1 MDRVLL
7 IEDSGFTCRVS
18 EIPENV
24 LKEAN
29 STGMMVLKGIPATVL
44 DEKNGNGRTYSK
56 QVLEHSINKLRH
68 NGAFKNKRM
77 LCSADDHPKDSSHVS
92 PIQSSHVILDAYI
105 KKNDKG
111 KDVLMN
117 DWLVLNTSNGKNLKA
132 LAEAGASFGTSI
144 RGLGQLNEET
154 KHVENY
160 DWLGTDAVGNPSA
173 GTFASPGTF
182 EIKTES
188 ISAELAS
195 MITEQL
201 ENSNM
206 FDLKRAVDQF
216 RAANFDNNKLKGPI
230 STEVTKSLLAMQRSA
245 VEGGVK
251 DLTLLENLTDQIYGT
266 ESSTPLNNLVN
277 YDKDKNQDA
286 LNKAL
291 RELEATQNLAV
302 HYKTMAESFE
312 QDHQQFQTKLAA
324 YEEVSATIYEE
335 LENSVAQLN
344 DGSSAAQA
352 RDITERSLRT
362 VRRIQKEA
370 RDLILNLE
378 TRLDNTIR
386 IGDQFAENAIVLRRI
401 VNTLYQQL
409 IEIQDRDPKSFVSSK
424 GTQTRVSEKLEGKRP
439 VIENRDKSHGPVP
452 SPSYSGNRAG
462 WV

>member
-1 MDRVLL
+1 MDQVLL
-7 IEDSGFTCRVS
+7 IEDSGLTCRVKD
-18 EIPENV
+18 IPPSIV
-24 LKEAN
+24 LEVNK
-29 STGMMVLKGIPATVL
+29 TGMMILKGVPATVL

-56 QVLEHSINKLRH
+56 NVLEHSINKLRH

-111 KDVLMN
+111 KDILMN
-117 DWLVLNTSNGKNLKA
+117 DWLVLNTANGKNLRA

-182 EIKTES
+182 EIQTES

-206 FDLKRAVDQF
+206 FDLKRAVDAF

-230 STEVTKSLLAMQRSA
+230 STEITKSLLSMQRSA

-251 DLTLLENLTDQIYGT
+251 DLSLLESLTDQIYGI
-266 ESSTPLNNLVN
+266 ESAPPLNNPPN

-312 QDHQQFQTKLAA
+312 EEQNQFQTRLAA

-335 LENSVAQLN
+335 LEESVAKLN
-344 DGSSAAQA
+344 DGSTTAQA

-370 RDLILNLE
+370 RDLIINLE

-401 VNTLYQQL
+401 VNTLYNQL
-409 IEIQDRDPKSFVSSK
+409 IEIQDKDPKSFISSK
-424 GTQTRVSEKLEGKRP
+424 GTATRVNENLSGKRP
-439 VIENRDKSHGPVP
+439 AVENLDKAHGPPP
-452 SPSYSGNRAG
+452 SPSYSGNRQG

>member
-1 MDRVLL
+1 
-7 IEDSGFTCRVS
+7 
-18 EIPENV
+18 
-24 LKEAN
+24 
-29 STGMMVLKGIPATVL
+29 
-44 DEKNGNGRTYSK
+44 
-56 QVLEHSINKLRH
+56 
-68 NGAFKNKRM
+68 M

-111 KDVLMN
+111 KEVLMN
-117 DWLVLNTSNGKNLKA
+117 DWLVLNTTNGKNLKA

-182 EIKTES
+182 EIQTES

-206 FDLKRAVDQF
+206 FDLERAIKAYKAIYFEDGKF
-216 RAANFDNNKLKGPI
+216 KGPV
-230 STEVTKSLLAMQRSA
+230 SKEATKGLLNIQQSAVQGGVRDVSLLEA
-245 VEGGVK
+245 
-251 DLTLLENLTDQIYGT
+251 LETLTDQIYGT
-266 ESSTPLNNLVN
+266 ESNSTPNNSQN
-277 YDKDKNQDA
+277 YEKDKNQDA
-286 LNKAL
+286 INKAF

-302 HYKTMAESFE
+302 HYKSLAETLEEE
-312 QDHQQFQTKLAA
+312 QKNYNTRIQA

-335 LENSVAQLN
+335 LEASIAKQS
-344 DGSSAAQA
+344 DGTTDTKV
-352 RDITERSLRT
+352 RDITEKSLRT

-370 RDLILNLE
+370 RDLIINLE

-401 VNTLYQQL
+401 ADTLYKQL
-409 IEIQDRDPKSFVSSK
+409 IEIQDKDPKNFVSSK
-424 GTQTRVSEKLEGKRP
+424 GTSTRVDEKIAGKRTA
-439 VIENRDKSHGPVP
+439 VENLDKAHGPIP
-452 SPSYSGNRAG
+452 SPSYSGNRSG